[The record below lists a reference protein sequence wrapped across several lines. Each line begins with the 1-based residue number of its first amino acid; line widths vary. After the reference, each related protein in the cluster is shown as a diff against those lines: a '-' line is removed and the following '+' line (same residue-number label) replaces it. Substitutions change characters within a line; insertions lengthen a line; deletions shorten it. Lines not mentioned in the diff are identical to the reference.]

1 VGVPARITFPDVLFV
16 PKMTVNLLSAR
27 RLLLAG
33 FTTTIKPDD
42 SCTLTRPGCQPLQ
55 AQAANGHF
63 ALRDVGIMSP
73 LALIAR
79 APTRTHADEEDPL
92 LAMTTINIAP
102 ETPLFPAININ
113 PDIADDCLLSH
124 TALTTTTTTADPTT
138 YAAAI
143 SSPNAA
149 HWHAAML
156 DELRSLQEHGTWRL
170 AELPGR
176 RSIGC
181 KWVYKSKRDESGA
194 VKRYKARLVAQ
205 GFSQREGI
213 DFGVTFAPV
222 VRLDTLRIILA
233 LACHLDL
240 HIYQLDIKTAYLN
253 GDLDEDIYMRQPPGF
268 AAPGSAPLVCHLD
281 KALYGLRQAGRA
293 WNLKLDGLKRTT
305 HDSCLY
311 HLAKNN
317 AILLLAICVDVL
329 DKVP

>member
-1 VGVPARITFPDVLFV
+1 
-16 PKMTVNLLSAR
+16 
-27 RLLLAG
+27 
-33 FTTTIKPDD
+33 
-42 SCTLTRPGCQPLQ
+42 
-55 AQAANGHF
+55 
-63 ALRDVGIMSP
+63 
-73 LALIAR
+73 
-79 APTRTHADEEDPL
+79 
-92 LAMTTINIAP
+92 MTTINIAP

-124 TALTTTTTTADPTT
+124 TALTTTTPTADPTT

-170 AELPGR
+170 AELPAGR

-181 KWVYKSKRDESGA
+181 KWVYKTKRDESGA
-194 VKRYKARLVAQ
+194 VTRYKARLVAQ

-213 DFGVTFAPV
+213 DFGATFAPV

-240 HIYQLDIKTAYLN
+240 HLYQLDIKTAYLN

-268 AAPGSAPLVCHLD
+268 AAPESAHLVCHLD

-293 WNLKLDGLKRTT
+293 WNLKLDAVLGAIGLKRTT

-317 AILLLAICVDVL
+317 AILLLAIYVDDIIIATDCQALAQGVKDAL
-329 DKVP
+329 REHFAVTDQGNLKFCLGMLVTRDRQMSHDECDAGGVHHCTDLPSLSSC